1 MSEQIQLIENKPK
14 NVTHKPNEK
23 KEEITKSPNTDFE
36 VIGRFKIYVI
46 QPSS

>member
-14 NVTHKPNEK
+14 NTGKPIEK
-23 KEEITKSPNTDFE
+23 KEEIKKSPNTDFE

>member
-1 MSEQIQLIENKPK
+1 MSEQIQLIENNTNNLTVK
-14 NVTHKPNEK
+14 TNEK